1 MGIKHKSE
9 INQTALISKDAI
21 NAVNLSMMVDT
32 YDERNT
38 FEKGYIKEND
48 GSYEKE
54 RDKNIENEKR

>member
-1 MGIKHKSE
+1 
-9 INQTALISKDAI
+9 
-21 NAVNLSMMVDT
+21 MVDT
-32 YDERNT
+32 CDERNT